1 VSGQPSTLDVKL
13 APLLANPSDACV
25 LLDFDGTISPI
36 VPDPAAAEP
45 LAGAVPLLHRLSG
58 IYAVVAVVSGRP
70 LGFLERRLSL
80 DRSGSRLVGAGL
92 YGLERSDG
100 ASLQGGEAALARW
113 RETIEDVARDAER
126 TLPEQ
131 VRVERKGLTVTLHWR
146 ESPDV
151 ASEARAFAVARAAS
165 SGLELRRGRMAAEL
179 VPPLG
184 VDKGTTVRSLCA
196 GRAAACY
203 LGDDLADLPA
213 FAALRDLSAGAPAG
227 ASSFYGLAVAV
238 RSDETP
244 RELLDAAD
252 VVVERPAGALELLR
266 SLDRGG

>member
-1 VSGQPSTLDVKL
+1 VSGQPGALQAKL
-13 APLLANPSDACV
+13 APLAENPARACV

-36 VPDPAAAEP
+36 VPDPTAAVP
-45 LAGAVPLLHRLSG
+45 LPGAVPLLHRLSE

-70 LGFLERRLSL
+70 LGFLESRLSL
-80 DRSGSRLVGAGL
+80 DRPGSRLVGAGL

-100 ASLQGGEAALARW
+100 ASPHGGEAALARW

-151 ASEARAFAVARAAS
+151 APEALAFATARAAAG
-165 SGLELRRGRMAAEL
+165 GLELRRGRMAAEL

-184 VDKGTTVRSLCA
+184 VDKGSTVRSLCA

-213 FAALRDLSAGAPAG
+213 FAALRDLCAAAAAAAP
-227 ASSFYGLAVAV
+227 FYGLAVAV
-238 RSDETP
+238 RSDETAG
-244 RELLDAAD
+244 ELLDAAD
-252 VVVERPAGALELLR
+252 LVVERPAGALELLYA
-266 SLDRGG
+266 LDNVG